1 MPPCG
6 RHRRQAL
13 RRAVQLLA
21 ELLPH
26 ADQDAVRTLVVYLWA
41 TQDRRRPTDRHV
53 QLCYNV
59 VHRWRNRTMAKRE
72 SISISFTP
80 EQAGFLTSLVER
92 GEYQS
97 VSEVVR
103 AALRPFQRRQAVLDA
118 EIDRARRVI
127 EAGADQLDQGLIVDG
142 DAFFEE
148 WDAELDELEVTS
160 QQRTG

>member
-1 MPPCG
+1 
-6 RHRRQAL
+6 
-13 RRAVQLLA
+13 
-21 ELLPH
+21 
-26 ADQDAVRTLVVYLWA
+26 
-41 TQDRRRPTDRHV
+41 
-53 QLCYNV
+53 
-59 VHRWRNRTMAKRE
+59 MAKRE

-103 AALRPFQRRQAVLDA
+103 AALRPFQRRHAVLDA

-127 EAGADQLDQGLIVDG
+127 EAGAEQLDQGLIVDG

>member
-1 MPPCG
+1 M
-6 RHRRQAL
+6 
-13 RRAVQLLA
+13 V
-21 ELLPH
+21 
-26 ADQDAVRTLVVYLWA
+26 
-41 TQDRRRPTDRHV
+41 
-53 QLCYNV
+53 
-59 VHRWRNRTMAKRE
+59 KRE

-80 EQAGFLTSLVER
+80 EQAEFLTSLVER

-127 EAGADQLDQGLIVDG
+127 KAGADQLDQGLIVDG

-148 WDAELDELEVTS
+148 WDAELDELETTS

>member
-1 MPPCG
+1 M
-6 RHRRQAL
+6 
-13 RRAVQLLA
+13 V
-21 ELLPH
+21 
-26 ADQDAVRTLVVYLWA
+26 
-41 TQDRRRPTDRHV
+41 
-53 QLCYNV
+53 
-59 VHRWRNRTMAKRE
+59 KRE

-80 EQAGFLTSLVER
+80 EQAEFLTSLGER

-127 EAGADQLDQGLIVDG
+127 EAGAEQLDQGLIVDG

-148 WDAELDELEVTS
+148 WDAELDELETTS

>member
-1 MPPCG
+1 M
-6 RHRRQAL
+6 
-13 RRAVQLLA
+13 V
-21 ELLPH
+21 
-26 ADQDAVRTLVVYLWA
+26 
-41 TQDRRRPTDRHV
+41 
-53 QLCYNV
+53 
-59 VHRWRNRTMAKRE
+59 KRE

-80 EQAGFLTSLVER
+80 EQAEFLTSLVER

-127 EAGADQLDQGLIVDG
+127 EAGAEQLDQGLIVDG

-148 WDAELDELEVTS
+148 WDAELDELETTS

>member
-1 MPPCG
+1 
-6 RHRRQAL
+6 
-13 RRAVQLLA
+13 
-21 ELLPH
+21 
-26 ADQDAVRTLVVYLWA
+26 
-41 TQDRRRPTDRHV
+41 
-53 QLCYNV
+53 
-59 VHRWRNRTMAKRE
+59 MAKRE

-80 EQAGFLTSLVER
+80 EQAEFLTSLVEG

-103 AALRPFQRRQAVLDA
+103 AALRPFQRRHAVLDA

-127 EAGADQLDQGLIVDG
+127 KAGADQLDQGLIVDG

-148 WDAELDELEVTS
+148 WDAELDELETTS

>member
-1 MPPCG
+1 
-6 RHRRQAL
+6 
-13 RRAVQLLA
+13 
-21 ELLPH
+21 
-26 ADQDAVRTLVVYLWA
+26 
-41 TQDRRRPTDRHV
+41 
-53 QLCYNV
+53 
-59 VHRWRNRTMAKRE
+59 MAKRE

-118 EIDRARRVI
+118 EVDRARTAI
-127 EAGADQLDQGLIVDG
+127 EVGADQLERGLIVDG

-148 WDAELDELEVTS
+148 WDAELDELEAKS
-160 QQRTG
+160 QQPAG

>member
-1 MPPCG
+1 
-6 RHRRQAL
+6 
-13 RRAVQLLA
+13 
-21 ELLPH
+21 
-26 ADQDAVRTLVVYLWA
+26 
-41 TQDRRRPTDRHV
+41 
-53 QLCYNV
+53 
-59 VHRWRNRTMAKRE
+59 MAKRE

-80 EQAGFLTSLVER
+80 EQAEFLTSLVER

-103 AALRPFQRRQAVLDA
+103 AALRPFQRRHAVLDA

-127 EAGADQLDQGLIVDG
+127 KAGAEQLDQGLIVDG

-148 WDAELDELEVTS
+148 SDAELDELETTS

>member
-1 MPPCG
+1 MK
-6 RHRRQAL
+6 ASSL
-13 RRAVQLLA
+13 YVKIV
-21 ELLPH
+21 E
-26 ADQDAVRTLVVYLWA
+26 
-41 TQDRRRPTDRHV
+41 
-53 QLCYNV
+53 
-59 VHRWRNRTMAKRE
+59 
-72 SISISFTP
+72 ISFTP
-80 EQAGFLTSLVER
+80 EQAEFLTSLVER

-148 WDAELDELEVTS
+148 WDAELDELEVTG

>member
-1 MPPCG
+1 
-6 RHRRQAL
+6 
-13 RRAVQLLA
+13 
-21 ELLPH
+21 
-26 ADQDAVRTLVVYLWA
+26 
-41 TQDRRRPTDRHV
+41 
-53 QLCYNV
+53 
-59 VHRWRNRTMAKRE
+59 MAKRE

-80 EQAGFLTSLVER
+80 EQAEFLTSLVER

-103 AALRPFQRRQAVLDA
+103 AALRPFQRRHAVLDA

-127 EAGADQLDQGLIVDG
+127 KAGADQLDQGLIVDG

-148 WDAELDELEVTS
+148 WDAEVDELETTS

>member
-1 MPPCG
+1 M
-6 RHRRQAL
+6 
-13 RRAVQLLA
+13 V
-21 ELLPH
+21 
-26 ADQDAVRTLVVYLWA
+26 
-41 TQDRRRPTDRHV
+41 
-53 QLCYNV
+53 
-59 VHRWRNRTMAKRE
+59 KRE

-80 EQAGFLTSLVER
+80 EQAEFLTSLVER

-103 AALRPFQRRQAVLDA
+103 AALRPFQRRHAVLDA

-127 EAGADQLDQGLIVDG
+127 EAGAEQLDQGLIVDG

-148 WDAELDELEVTS
+148 WDAELDELETTS

>member
-1 MPPCG
+1 M
-6 RHRRQAL
+6 
-13 RRAVQLLA
+13 V
-21 ELLPH
+21 
-26 ADQDAVRTLVVYLWA
+26 
-41 TQDRRRPTDRHV
+41 
-53 QLCYNV
+53 
-59 VHRWRNRTMAKRE
+59 KRE

-80 EQAGFLTSLVER
+80 EQAEFLTSLVER

-103 AALRPFQRRQAVLDA
+103 AALRPFQRRHAVLDA

-127 EAGADQLDQGLIVDG
+127 KAGADQLDQGLIVDG

-148 WDAELDELEVTS
+148 WDAELDELETTS

>member
-1 MPPCG
+1 
-6 RHRRQAL
+6 
-13 RRAVQLLA
+13 
-21 ELLPH
+21 
-26 ADQDAVRTLVVYLWA
+26 
-41 TQDRRRPTDRHV
+41 
-53 QLCYNV
+53 
-59 VHRWRNRTMAKRE
+59 MAKRE

-80 EQAGFLTSLVER
+80 EQAEFLTSLVER

-103 AALRPFQRRQAVLDA
+103 AALRPFQRRHAVLDA

-127 EAGADQLDQGLIVDG
+127 EAGAEQLDQGLIVDG

-148 WDAELDELEVTS
+148 WDAELDELETTS

>member
-1 MPPCG
+1 
-6 RHRRQAL
+6 
-13 RRAVQLLA
+13 
-21 ELLPH
+21 
-26 ADQDAVRTLVVYLWA
+26 
-41 TQDRRRPTDRHV
+41 
-53 QLCYNV
+53 
-59 VHRWRNRTMAKRE
+59 MAKRE

-80 EQAGFLTSLVER
+80 EQAEFLTSLVER

-127 EAGADQLDQGLIVDG
+127 EAGADQLDQGLIVDS

-148 WDAELDELEVTS
+148 WDAELDELETTS
-160 QQRTG
+160 EPRTG